1 MSYLAPFGPPLWKSC
16 YEVAR
21 RFSPPPS
28 QARRVRVRKLV
39 TIPVVLVASFGVTGC
54 FDRDKALS
62 SEDRFNASMQA
73 IEDATSESLRRSSNQ
88 FAYGGVIGIFIDP
101 EILELG
107 YRASHITIE
116 RAVPAITVERAV
128 PGPLPLLGIGAAFG
142 WSRKIRQLLRSRRQL
157 IKQSLTPPNS

>member
-1 MSYLAPFGPPLWKSC
+1 MKCTMSYPAQSGPPLWKYC
-16 YEVAR
+16 FEVAR
-21 RFSPPPS
+21 RFSPLPG
-28 QARRVRVRKLV
+28 QARRVRVGKLV
-39 TIPVVLVASFGVTGC
+39 IIPVVLVASFGVTGC

-88 FAYGGVIGIFIDP
+88 FAYVSFIGIFIDP

-107 YRASHITIE
+107 YWESHITD
-116 RAVPAITVERAV
+116 ERAV

-142 WSRKIRQLLRSRRQL
+142 WSRKIRLRLRSRRQL
-157 IKQSLTPPNS
+157 NR